1 MFSNSTIGTLTPF
14 YFEKIFKIF
23 YAWVQGKINRIQA
36 FQEAQP
42 FCKMTLFS
50 NCRREGIEIENK
62 QKKSVIRVNGKTKLK
77 KDNTETD
84 ITVQRYS

>member
-62 QKKSVIRVNGKTKLK
+62 QKSRKPQTFMTY
-77 KDNTETD
+77 DC
-84 ITVQRYS
+84 ITLERK